1 MRELSGASN
10 KPPRSGQSGRSPRTN
25 VEFPAVRSG
34 PPLETLLLRKGLGER
49 AAARPQCSGCRRTPL
64 EGERLHVYEDGT
76 VRCELCRGRR
86 SEEPV
91 RVELV
96 RGPEFGHGVRL
107 RAA

>member
-1 MRELSGASN
+1 MRSAPG
-10 KPPRSGQSGRSPRTN
+10 
-25 VEFPAVRSG
+25 
-34 PPLETLLLRKGLGER
+34 LETLLLRKAVGEN
-49 AAARPQCSGCRRTPL
+49 AAAQARCSDCGRTPL
-64 EGERLHVYEDGT
+64 VGERMHVYDDGSA
-76 VRCELCRGRR
+76 RCELCRGRR